1 MFAFTDFQSPPLT
14 AVVILCCF
22 PGPGWAIGVAHLAV
36 GRSLPFTAFLAETG
50 HTEAKASFAFFKQ
63 EPLITS
69 VSARWQLGCN
79 CS

>member
-1 MFAFTDFQSPPLT
+1 MFAFTDFQSPP
-14 AVVILCCF
+14 AVAVSPSVFSGL
-22 PGPGWAIGVAHLAV
+22 GWEIRVAHSAE
-36 GRSLPFTAFLAETG
+36 GRSLAFTAFLAETG

-69 VSARWQLGCN
+69 VSARWQLCCN